1 MSASRIVSWGSALP
15 GKVVTNADLSA
26 YLDTSDEWIVERTGI
41 RERRVGGTTS
51 SLAIDAAQAAL
62 ERIGRSGSEVDM
74 LLLSTTTPEQTVP
87 ATSATVSAALG
98 TRGGAMDLNAACAG
112 FVYGLVVG
120 DGMIASGAERVL
132 LIGSDTLSTITDWD
146 DRGTAVLFADGAGAV
161 VLEPDPDGGALL
173 AWDLGVDGTA
183 QPLLYCDHGST
194 MRMDGREV
202 FRRAVRAVVQ
212 SAEVVLER
220 AGVRPEEIALCVPH
234 QANIRI
240 LEAANARLGIP
251 MDRTVVVLDR
261 TGNTSSGS
269 VPLALAAAAD
279 GGRLHPGDLVLFSG
293 FGAGMTWASALV
305 RWTVG
310 SA

>member
-1 MSASRIVSWGSALP
+1 VSASRIVSWGSALP
-15 GKVVTNADLSA
+15 EKVVTNADLSA

-62 ERIGRSGSEVDM
+62 ERIGRRGSDVDM

-98 TRGGAMDLNAACAG
+98 TGGGAMDLNAACAG

-120 DGMIASGAERVL
+120 DGMIASGAKRVL

-146 DRGTAVLFADGAGAV
+146 DRSTAVLFADGAGAV

-212 SAEVVLER
+212 SAEIVLER
-220 AGVRPEEIALCVPH
+220 AGVRPEEIAVCIPH

-279 GGRLHPGDLVLFSG
+279 DGRLHPGDLVLFSG

-305 RWTVG
+305 RWTVD
-310 SA
+310 AA

>member
-15 GKVVTNADLSA
+15 EKVVTNADLSA

-62 ERIGRSGSEVDM
+62 ERIGRRGSDVDM

-98 TRGGAMDLNAACAG
+98 TGGGAMDLNAACAG

-120 DGMIASGAERVL
+120 DGMIASGAKRVL

-146 DRGTAVLFADGAGAV
+146 DRSTAVLFADGAGAV

-212 SAEVVLER
+212 SAEIVLER
-220 AGVRPEEIALCVPH
+220 AGVRPEEIAVCIPH

-279 GGRLHPGDLVLFSG
+279 DGRLHPGDLVLFSG

-310 SA
+310 TA

>member
-15 GKVVTNADLSA
+15 EKVVTNADLSA

-62 ERIGRSGSEVDM
+62 ERIGRRGSDVDM

-98 TRGGAMDLNAACAG
+98 TGGGAMDLNAACAG

-120 DGMIASGAERVL
+120 DGMIASGAKRVL
-132 LIGSDTLSTITDWD
+132 LIGSDTLSAITDWD
-146 DRGTAVLFADGAGAV
+146 DRSTAVLFADGAGAV

-212 SAEVVLER
+212 SAEIVLER
-220 AGVRPEEIALCVPH
+220 AGVRPEEIAVCIPH

-279 GGRLHPGDLVLFSG
+279 DGRLHPGDLVLFSG

-310 SA
+310 TA

>member
-15 GKVVTNADLSA
+15 EKVVTNADLSA

-62 ERIGRSGSEVDM
+62 ERIGRRGSDVDM

-98 TRGGAMDLNAACAG
+98 TGGGAMDLNAACAG

-120 DGMIASGAERVL
+120 DGMIASGAKRVL

-146 DRGTAVLFADGAGAV
+146 DRSTAVLFADGAGAV

-212 SAEVVLER
+212 SAEIVLER
-220 AGVRPEEIALCVPH
+220 AGVRPEEIAVCIPH

-279 GGRLHPGDLVLFSG
+279 DGRLHPGDLVLFSG

-310 SA
+310 AA

>member
-1 MSASRIVSWGSALP
+1 VSASRIVSWGSALP
-15 GKVVTNADLSA
+15 EKVVTNADLSA

-62 ERIGRSGSEVDM
+62 ERIGRRGSDVDM

-98 TRGGAMDLNAACAG
+98 TGGGAMDLNAACAG

-120 DGMIASGAERVL
+120 DGMIASGAKRVL

-146 DRGTAVLFADGAGAV
+146 DRSTAVLFADGAGAV

-212 SAEVVLER
+212 SAEIVLER
-220 AGVRPEEIALCVPH
+220 AGVRPEEIAVCIPH

-279 GGRLHPGDLVLFSG
+279 DGRLHPGDLVLFSG

-310 SA
+310 AA

>member
-15 GKVVTNADLSA
+15 EKVVTNADLSA

-62 ERIGRSGSEVDM
+62 ERIGRRGSDVDM

-98 TRGGAMDLNAACAG
+98 TGGGAMDLNAACAG

-120 DGMIASGAERVL
+120 DGMIASGAKRVL

-146 DRGTAVLFADGAGAV
+146 DRSTAVLFADGAGAV

-212 SAEVVLER
+212 SAEIVLER
-220 AGVRPEEIALCVPH
+220 AGVRPEEIAVCIPH

-279 GGRLHPGDLVLFSG
+279 DGRLHPGDLVLFSG

-305 RWTVG
+305 RWTVD
-310 SA
+310 AA

>member
-1 MSASRIVSWGSALP
+1 VSASRIVSWGSALP
-15 GKVVTNADLSA
+15 EKVVTNADLSA

-62 ERIGRSGSEVDM
+62 ERIGRRGSDVDM

-98 TRGGAMDLNAACAG
+98 TGGGAMDLNAACAG

-120 DGMIASGAERVL
+120 DGMIASGAKRVL

-146 DRGTAVLFADGAGAV
+146 DRSTAVLFADGAGAV

-212 SAEVVLER
+212 SAEIVLER
-220 AGVRPEEIALCVPH
+220 AGVRPEEIAVCIPH

-279 GGRLHPGDLVLFSG
+279 DGRLHPGDLVLFSG

-310 SA
+310 TA

>member
-1 MSASRIVSWGSALP
+1 
-15 GKVVTNADLSA
+15 
-26 YLDTSDEWIVERTGI
+26 
-41 RERRVGGTTS
+41 
-51 SLAIDAAQAAL
+51 
-62 ERIGRSGSEVDM
+62 
-74 LLLSTTTPEQTVP
+74 
-87 ATSATVSAALG
+87 
-98 TRGGAMDLNAACAG
+98 MDLNAACAG

-120 DGMIASGAERVL
+120 DGMIASGAKRVL

-146 DRGTAVLFADGAGAV
+146 DRSTAVLFADGAGAV

-212 SAEVVLER
+212 SAEIVLER
-220 AGVRPEEIALCVPH
+220 AGVRPEEIAVCIPH

-279 GGRLHPGDLVLFSG
+279 DGRLHPGDLVLFSG

-305 RWTVG
+305 RWTVD
-310 SA
+310 AA